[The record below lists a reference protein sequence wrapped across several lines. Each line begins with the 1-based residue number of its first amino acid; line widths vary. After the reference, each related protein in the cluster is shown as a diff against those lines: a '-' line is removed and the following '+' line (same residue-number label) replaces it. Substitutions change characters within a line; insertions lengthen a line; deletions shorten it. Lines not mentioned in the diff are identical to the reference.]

1 MPKHRTAASR
11 DWLGLKMELPPR
23 RRLQLTI
30 LSFVIPIGIWALV
43 SYVPFIWHP
52 LVMITNPGDV
62 DYYSEGDEFPYS
74 DYLEQIKEMKAQRMK
89 PPEGYRVN
97 PVYLPPPHAV
107 ARAFYTAFK
116 TPPRLPNEPWLY
128 ESLGHSIS
136 TIFWGFFLS
145 SIIGVPLGILC
156 GTYRFF
162 SRLQEPFI
170 EFFRYLPAPAF
181 GALCV
186 AILGIDDGPKIAIIF
201 IGTFFQQV
209 LVIGNTVRKVDP
221 ALIEAAQTLGARG
234 WKLVRR
240 VIIPASITDIYT
252 DMRILLGWAWTYLIV
267 AEVVGTMSGI
277 TFFIN
282 QQARY
287 RNFDNVYAAIAMI
300 GFIGFFSDLFLAWL
314 GTILFP
320 WKRRERVALQE
331 SRRDSSECFPEA
343 VARGGRQARGGR
355 GNHRSRKTGY
365 PSKCHWL
372 NSNFPIIATSPLRWP
387 SDLKKS
393 ASAPSFSAS
402 RGLRNP
408 SARRR
413 TGTVSLAMSR
423 SIFTGGNS
431 SA

>member
-1 MPKHRTAASR
+1 MPENRPAVNK

-23 RRLQLTI
+23 RRLLLTI
-30 LSFVIPIGIWALV
+30 LSFVLPLSVWAIV

-52 LVMITNPGDV
+52 LVMITDAGDV
-62 DYYSEGDEFPYS
+62 DYFSVGDEFPYS
-74 DYLEQIKEMKAQRMK
+74 DFLEQNKAMKAQGQK
-89 PPEGYRVN
+89 PAQGYRVN
-97 PVYLPPPHAV
+97 PVYLPPPHKV
-107 ARAFYTAFK
+107 AMAFFTAFK
-116 TPPRLPNEPWLY
+116 TPPRLPNEPWLHQ
-128 ESLGHSIS
+128 SLGHSIS

-145 SIIGVPLGILC
+145 SIVGVPLGILC

-186 AILGIDDGPKIAIIF
+186 AILGIDDGPKIAIIV

-240 VIIPASITDIYT
+240 VVIPASITDIYT

-320 WKRRERVALQE
+320 WKRRNR
-331 SRRDSSECFPEA
+331 S
-343 VARGGRQARGGR
+343 
-355 GNHRSRKTGY
+355 RSRKTA
-365 PSKCHWL
+365 P
-372 NSNFPIIATSPLRWP
+372 
-387 SDLKKS
+387 
-393 ASAPSFSAS
+393 APSTQLWPEAVEPVVTEA
-402 RGLRNP
+402 LAHEKPEIQANV
-408 SARRR
+408 AR
-413 TGTVSLAMSR
+413 
-423 SIFTGGNS
+423 
-431 SA
+431 